1 MKLPSIKIQLA
12 VFLSIFALIIA
23 VIEKNYVFLL
33 GIAITLLPSISADS
47 LINFIKTKKFII
59 TESSIVTGL
68 ILGYVLSDDQPWYF
82 LLYAALFSI
91 LSKHIIRAHGRHIL
105 NPAGFGVF
113 LTALIF
119 GAVTQWK
126 ASYMW
131 YVLIPAGLYFSFKIR
146 KIELLSA
153 YFVTSFGLFA
163 VSAMLR
169 KVSFINSFLY
179 FNLFFI
185 FIMMIEPKTTP
196 VTKWGKII
204 FGAVIAVVIFM
215 LNEYS
220 IREADLVSL
229 MFLNLTVPLLD
240 KIKFPVKKGNNR

>member
-12 VFLSIFALIIA
+12 VFLSILALVLAI
-23 VIEKNYVFLL
+23 VQKNYVFLL
-33 GIAITLLPSISADS
+33 GIFIAIVPAVLLDS
-47 LINFIKTKKFII
+47 VINLIKTKKFII

-68 ILGYVLSDDQPWYF
+68 ILGYVLSDNQPWYF
-82 LLYAALFSI
+82 ILYAALFGI

-131 YVLIPAGLYFSFKIR
+131 YVLIPAGVYFSFKIR
-146 KIELLSA
+146 KLELLA
-153 YFVTSFGLFA
+153 GYFLTSFVLFA
-163 VSAMLR
+163 IVAVLR
-169 KVSFINSFLY
+169 KVSFIDSFLY
-179 FNLFFI
+179 FNLFFV

-204 FGAVIAVVIFM
+204 FGGIIAVVIFI

-220 IREADLVSL
+220 IREAELLSL
-229 MFLNLTVPLLD
+229 MFLNLAVLFLD
-240 KIKFPVKKGNNR
+240 KINLKRK